1 MDVEAEQAREKVLAV
16 ALVVA
21 LVVAAMINRNT
32 WSEGDRLR
40 KTHHSNPSTALQ
52 SFGLTG

>member
-21 LVVAAMINRNT
+21 LAVAVTINRNT
-32 WSEGDRLR
+32 WLEGE
-40 KTHHSNPSTALQ
+40 TS
-52 SFGLTG
+52 

>member
-21 LVVAAMINRNT
+21 VTINRNT
-32 WSEGDRLR
+32 WLEGE
-40 KTHHSNPSTALQ
+40 TS
-52 SFGLTG
+52 

>member
-1 MDVEAEQAREKVLAV
+1 MDVEAEQAREKV
-16 ALVVA
+16 LVVA
-21 LVVAAMINRNT
+21 LVVAAMINRNA
-32 WSEGDRLR
+32 WLEGDRLR